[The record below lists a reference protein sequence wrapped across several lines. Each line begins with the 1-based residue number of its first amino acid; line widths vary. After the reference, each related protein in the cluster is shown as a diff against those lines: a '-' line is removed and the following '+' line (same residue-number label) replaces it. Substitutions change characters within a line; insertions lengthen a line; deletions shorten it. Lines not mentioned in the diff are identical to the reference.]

1 MHELARDLAYTRV
14 SGLARSTVAAFYPF
28 TLLRNLAFMVLV
40 LLHGFRRLLPP
51 Y

>member
-1 MHELARDLAYTRV
+1 V
-14 SGLARSTVAAFYPF
+14 
-28 TLLRNLAFMVLV
+28 LLRNIAFLAVV

>member
-1 MHELARDLAYTRV
+1 MLAEVRVDYVGAYASCAPV
-14 SGLARSTVAAFYPF
+14 FQ
-28 TLLRNLAFMVLV
+28 LLMRNLLFLIVV